1 MNSNI
6 KPLPLALN
14 DANYLSKMRAVLT
27 SRPLFLTD
35 HAKVR
40 MKERKVSSKQ
50 IHDCVAKGAIEEP
63 AHINVRGHW
72 SATVGYFTG
81 GDHVKVV
88 TAITQDD
95 KGEFIVVITVII

>member
-1 MNSNI
+1 M
-6 KPLPLALN
+6 LN
-14 DANYLSKMRAVLT
+14 DANYLSRMRAILA

-35 HAKVR
+35 HAKAR
-40 MKERKVSSKQ
+40 MKLRKVGNKQ
-50 IHDCVAKGAIEEP
+50 VHDCLAKGTIEEP

-81 GDHVKVV
+81 GDYVKVV

-95 KGEFIVVITVII
+95 KGELMVVITVII

>member
-1 MNSNI
+1 VNSKI
-6 KPLPLALN
+6 KPLPLVLN
-14 DANYLSKMRAVLT
+14 DANYLSKMRTVLA

-63 AHINVRGHW
+63 AHINVHGHW

-81 GDHVKVV
+81 GDYVKVV
-88 TAITQDD
+88 TAINQND